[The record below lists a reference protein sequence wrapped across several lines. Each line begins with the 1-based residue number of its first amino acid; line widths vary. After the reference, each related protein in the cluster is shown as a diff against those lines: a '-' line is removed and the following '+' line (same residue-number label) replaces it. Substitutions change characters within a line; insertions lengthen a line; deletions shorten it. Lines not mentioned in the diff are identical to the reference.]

1 MCCECFGTEEQ
12 HVTIDRPLFIV
23 LNSGSGRRDAA
34 TTEATVRSVLGQ
46 AGRRHAILR
55 VDDPRQLPTLAQR
68 AVERARQQQGI
79 VVAAGGD
86 GTINAVVQA
95 VLNSGCPFG
104 VLPQGTFNYF
114 SRTHGIPVD
123 TTEATRAL
131 LDARVRPVQVG
142 LINDRVFL
150 VNASL
155 GLYPKLLEDR
165 EAYKQQFGRRRL
177 VALLAGVV
185 TLLRTHRPLV
195 LSLEHAGEAR
205 VMRTST
211 LVVGNNP
218 LQLQQLGIPEARAVQ
233 QGQLAAIAVRPIG
246 PLAMLWLLLRGALGQ
261 LGDADNVVNFA
272 FERLTIQPY
281 GRRRIKVAMDGEVA
295 WLDTPLVCQVA
306 PNPLQLLVPACD
318 MTASNA
324 DAKAEAP

>member
-1 MCCECFGTEEQ
+1 
-12 HVTIDRPLFIV
+12 VTIDRPLFIV

-55 VDDPRQLPTLAQR
+55 VDNPRQLPTLAQR
-68 AVERARQQQGI
+68 AVEHARQQQGI

-86 GTINAVVQA
+86 GTINTVVQA

-114 SRTHGIPVD
+114 SRTHGIPAD

-131 LDARVRPVQVG
+131 LDALVRPVQVG

-177 VALLAGVV
+177 VALWAGVV
-185 TLLRTHRPLV
+185 TLLRAHRPLV
-195 LSLEHAGEAR
+195 LGLEQAGDAQ

-218 LQLQQLGIPEARAVQ
+218 LQLQQLGIPEAHGVQ

-246 PLAMLWLLLRGALGQ
+246 PLAMLWLLLRGALGH

-281 GRRRIKVAMDGEVA
+281 GRRRLKVAMDGEVT
-295 WLDTPLVCQVA
+295 WLDTPLVVQVA
-306 PNPLQLLVPACD
+306 PQSLQLLVPARD

-324 DAKAEAP
+324 DAIAEGT

>member
-1 MCCECFGTEEQ
+1 
-12 HVTIDRPLFIV
+12 VTLDKPLFIV
-23 LNSGSGRRDAA
+23 LNSGSGRRNAE

-46 AGRRHAILR
+46 AGRRHTILR
-55 VDDPRQLPTLAQR
+55 VDNPRQLPTLAQR
-68 AVERARQQQGI
+68 AVEHARQQQGI

-86 GTINAVVQA
+86 GTINTIVQV

-114 SRTHGIPVD
+114 SRTHGIPAD

-165 EAYKQQFGRRRL
+165 EAYKQQFGRHRL
-177 VALLAGVV
+177 VALWAGVV
-185 TLLRTHRPLV
+185 TLLRAHRPLR
-195 LSLEHAGEAR
+195 LHLEHADEVWR
-205 VMRTST
+205 MRTST
-211 LVVGNNP
+211 LVIGNNP
-218 LQLQQLGIPEARAVQ
+218 LQLQQLGIPEARVVQ

-246 PLAMLWLLLRGALGQ
+246 PLAMLWLLLRGALGR
-261 LGDADNVVNFA
+261 LADADNVVNFA
-272 FERLTIQPY
+272 FERLTIRPY
-281 GRRRIKVAMDGEVA
+281 GRRRLKVAMDGEVT
-295 WLDTPLVCQVA
+295 WLDTPLLCQVA
-306 PNPLQLLVPACD
+306 PQPLQLLVPARD

-324 DAKAEAP
+324 DVTAEEA